1 VGPPLK
7 IQQKNSEGPLRRCD
21 RSNVFAA
28 QVRDRKLQ
36 SQICQSQKFTLRY
49 NGEFGTCE
57 IGKLIDVEAF
67 SLFPRERQSSQALA
81 SKADHLL
88 LHFSNF
94 SPKAALS

>member
-1 VGPPLK
+1 
-7 IQQKNSEGPLRRCD
+7 
-21 RSNVFAA
+21 
-28 QVRDRKLQ
+28 LQ